1 MVVLLQD
8 LQVFKI
14 GKNKMIEIF
23 LIIGIIFIICLGLW
37 FKKLTDEYIDEQLL
51 KQKQLN
57 ESFNRNKLSGGYIK
71 K

>member
-1 MVVLLQD
+1 MLLQD

>member
-1 MVVLLQD
+1 M
-8 LQVFKI
+8 QVFKI
-14 GKNKMIEIF
+14 GKNKMNYF

-57 ESFNRNKLSGGYIK
+57 ESFNRNKLRGDYIK
-71 K
+71 KWITLMI